1 MKMGKL
7 LTPNKYYV
15 IFRQEPYGKHA
26 MGGGVKSPKKRAKND
41 TSIELVDKHDL
52 MVCESCIK

>member
-1 MKMGKL
+1 MGKL

-15 IFRQEPYGKHA
+15 IFKQEPYGKHA

-52 MVCESCIK
+52 MVCESCIE